1 MLELKIVNIIIIN
14 NLVCKELEEIEDIL
28 MIKITA
34 KLRNERGA
42 DEEKYIDAALFVE
55 SDVDKQ
61 FSFMHIDGTL
71 FDITVYIDQN
81 H

>member
-1 MLELKIVNIIIIN
+1 MV
-14 NLVCKELEEIEDIL
+14 
-28 MIKITA
+28 

-42 DEEKYIDAALFVE
+42 DQEKYIDAAQFVE

-71 FDITVYIDQN
+71 FEITVYIHQN